1 MEVRKLTSD
10 NYQDI
15 YERTM
20 TKISQGVSQTLN
32 NSKVSSEEFVQI
44 LSYFNDQLN
53 QSDLKN
59 SKNCF
64 IGIGK
69 DLDGQEMG
77 FLGNVKKCIIINDH
91 NNLSTLEPEFECCVS
106 CILQQIDLENPK
118 YKHFAIVIM
127 TTIDGHDIPITVTS
141 TDSEAFYVKLLEKNK
156 IVNYENFQRT
166 KYDCWRTI
174 PII

>member
-1 MEVRKLTSD
+1 
-10 NYQDI
+10 
-15 YERTM
+15 M
-20 TKISQGVSQTLN
+20 TKIFQGVSQTLN
-32 NSKVSSEEFVQI
+32 NSKVSSEEFLQI
-44 LSYFNDQLN
+44 LSYLSDQLN

-59 SKNCF
+59 SKKCF

-77 FLGNVKKCIIINDH
+77 FLGSVKKCIVI
-91 NNLSTLEPEFECCVS
+91 NNLNNLPTIEPEFECCIG

-118 YKHFAIVIM
+118 YEHFAIVIM

-156 IVNYENFQRT
+156 IVNYINFQRT
-166 KYDCWRTI
+166 EYDCWRTI
-174 PII
+174 PML

>member
-1 MEVRKLTSD
+1 MEVRNLTSE

-20 TKISQGVSQTLN
+20 SKISQGVSQTLN
-32 NSKVSSEEFVQI
+32 NSGVSSDEFLQI
-44 LSYFNDQLN
+44 LSYLNDQLN
-53 QSDLKN
+53 QPDLKN

-77 FLGNVKKCIIINDH
+77 FLGSVKKCIVINDL
-91 NNLSTLEPEFECCVS
+91 NNLSNLEPEFECCVS
-106 CILQQIDLENPK
+106 CILEQIDLDNPK
-118 YKHFAIVIM
+118 YKHFAVIIM
-127 TTIDGHDIPITVTS
+127 TTIDGHDIPITVTA